1 MKKTVLSLVCVSAV
15 YLAISFG
22 LRQPGTPA
30 HQAAAQPTTATQE
43 SKAAPVRNEKPKLSV
58 EERMRRDLEKLDE
71 GLAKTRQ
78 SSTPEIRAAI
88 RNRTVEKGREDY
100 GKFFSTLE
108 LDASSASQAV
118 DVIIER
124 DLKIL
129 DANELLYETGFTKG
143 GKQFG
148 ETMKIE
154 KALAESQLQSLLGA
168 KGYEKLV
175 TFEKNRQAQSMAQ
188 AQKVISRLND

>member
-15 YLAISFG
+15 YLAISLG
-22 LRQPGTPA
+22 LRQPGTPVPA
-30 HQAAAQPTTATQE
+30 TTAQPAAATPE
-43 SKAAPVRNEKPKLSV
+43 SKAAPVRSEKPKLSV

-88 RNRTVEKGREDY
+88 RNRTIEKGREDY

-108 LDASSASQAV
+108 LDPDSASQAV
-118 DVIIER
+118 DVIVER

-154 KALAESQLQSLLGA
+154 KALAETQLQNLLGS
-168 KGYEKLV
+168 KGYEKLIA
-175 TFEKNRQAQSMAQ
+175 FEKNRQAQMMAQ